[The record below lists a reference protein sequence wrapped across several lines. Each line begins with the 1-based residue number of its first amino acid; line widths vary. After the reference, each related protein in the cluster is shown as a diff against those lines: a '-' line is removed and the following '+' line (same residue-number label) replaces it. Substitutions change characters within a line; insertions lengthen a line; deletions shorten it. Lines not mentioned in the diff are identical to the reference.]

1 MRITDI
7 IRKLEE
13 LAPPS
18 YQESF
23 DNSGLL
29 TGSPQWECTGIIC
42 TLDATEDVILEA
54 MASGS
59 NLVVA
64 HHPIIFSGIKKLTG
78 KNYVE
83 KTVIT
88 AIKNDIAIYAIH
100 TNLDNVLKGVN
111 SRIADQL
118 GLINREILVEKQN
131 SLGKL
136 VVFVPVAD
144 TEKIKSAIFKAG
156 GGVIS
161 KYSECSFTT
170 NGSGTFKAG
179 PGTNPYVGEI
189 GNRHEENESKIE
201 IIFPLY
207 LQHHIVKAM
216 IEVHPYEEVA
226 YDVYPLANNL
236 VEVGSGLI
244 GELLHPLP
252 ETEVL
257 TLLKEK
263 FNLQVIRHTP
273 LTGRMIKKIAV
284 CGGAGSF
291 LTRHAIS
298 AGADVYLTGDIKY
311 HEFFDAEAKLL
322 LADIGH
328 WESEQFTIDLL
339 VDFLEAEFPTF
350 AVQKSKV
357 ITNPVNYFM

>member
-7 IRKLEE
+7 IRQLEE
-13 LAPPS
+13 LAPPT
-18 YQESF
+18 YQESY
-23 DNSGLL
+23 DNVGLL

-42 TLDATEDVILEA
+42 TLDATEDVIVEA
-54 MASGS
+54 KAAGCNM
-59 NLVVA
+59 VVA
-64 HHPIIFSGIKKLTG
+64 HHPVIFSGIKKLTG

-100 TNLDNVLKGVN
+100 TNLDNVLEGVN

-118 GLINREILVEKQN
+118 GLINRKILVKKEN

-144 TEKIKSAIFKAG
+144 TENIKSSIFKAG

-170 NGSGTFKAG
+170 YGSGTFKAG
-179 PGTNPYVGEI
+179 PDTNPYVGQI
-189 GNRHEENESKIE
+189 GKRHEENECKIE

-207 LQHHIVKAM
+207 LQHQIVKAM

-244 GELLHPLP
+244 GEISQPLSETALLN
-252 ETEVL
+252 
-257 TLLKEK
+257 LLKEK
-263 FNLQVIRHTP
+263 FNLKVIRHTP

-291 LTRHAIS
+291 LTRHAIA
-298 AGADVYLTGDIKY
+298 AGADAFITADIKY
-311 HEFFDAEAKLL
+311 HEFFDAESKLL

-328 WESEQFTIDLL
+328 WESEQFTIELL
-339 VDFLEAEFPTF
+339 VDFLAAKFPTF

-357 ITNPVNYFM
+357 NTNPVNYFL